1 MTKKAYIFDLDGTIL
16 DSGGLWAQI
25 DRDFLGLRGLS
36 VPADYEASIAS
47 MSLLQAAEYTVQR
60 FGFPETP
67 EELMNE
73 FFDMALAAYRDTV
86 PPIPGAVEYILAIK
100 SRGHRLALATAAIP
114 EFYVPALTRLG
125 IYDAFD
131 LHIASGGTLQKD
143 EPAFYRDVAQKLDCS
158 CSDCIF
164 FDDVYANITAAK
176 SAGMQTVFLRSPE
189 KVPDGNFP
197 DADQV
202 ILQFTEIM

>member
-1 MTKKAYIFDLDGTIL
+1 MKKKAYIFDLDGTLL

-25 DRDFLGLRGLS
+25 DRDFLGRRGLS

-47 MSLLQAAEYTVQR
+47 MSLLQAAEYTVRR

-73 FFDMALAAYRDTV
+73 FFNMALAAYRDTI
-86 PPIPGAVEYILAIK
+86 PPIPGAVEYVRKVKAE
-100 SRGHRLALATAAIP
+100 GHKLALATAAIP
-114 EFYVPALTRLG
+114 EFYVPALTRCG

-131 LHIASGGTLQKD
+131 LHIASGGAIQKD
-143 EPAFYRDVAQKLDCS
+143 DPVFYRDLAAQLGAECT
-158 CSDCIF
+158 DCIF
-164 FDDVYANITAAK
+164 FDDIYTNITAAK
-176 SAGMQTVFLRSPE
+176 SVGMQTVFLRNPK

-197 DADQV
+197 DADHV